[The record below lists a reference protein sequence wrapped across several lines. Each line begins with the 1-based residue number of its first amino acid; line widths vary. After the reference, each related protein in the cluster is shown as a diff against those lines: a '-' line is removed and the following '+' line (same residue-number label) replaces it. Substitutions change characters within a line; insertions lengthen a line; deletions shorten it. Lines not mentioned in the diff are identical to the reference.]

1 MILKHICH
9 GNDDSFHIVDLVTK
23 KNIAF
28 EVKTAYLG
36 GDVISV
42 ESDNYIFFDI
52 NNKYGVY
59 DNGFDEG
66 YYLSESEMSEAL
78 NSNAYIKIFSEY
90 YGKIYPKL
98 LETLQGVKSHTK
110 VRK

>member
-52 NNKYGVY
+52 NNKTGQYN
-59 DNGFDEG
+59 NGYEEGWELTPDEMREVINTNPNVQ
-66 YYLSESEMSEAL
+66 L
-78 NSNAYIKIFSEY
+78 FTDY
-90 YGKIYPKL
+90 YGKLYPGLINTVQNAK
-98 LETLQGVKSHTK
+98 TGVKTQ
-110 VRK
+110 